1 MLRLDRGIQY
11 AATSPYPICAGG
23 ILYRPVKPGDDC
35 EWLRLTAFRLAHMSI
50 AIKRRLRCWAKLR
63 IIVRQ

>member
-1 MLRLDRGIQY
+1 MH
-11 AATSPYPICAGG
+11 
-23 ILYRPVKPGDDC
+23 RPVKPGDDC